1 MKFEIARKDFLNWL
15 ENIKNRSQ
23 RTLEQYDRHLKYFS
37 IYLDEI
43 DKKDLNIEKI
53 TLEDVN
59 NFRSFINKKS
69 DLSIK
74 TRNAYMITLRSF
86 FKFIEKSWIKWLS
99 ATSIDLMQ
107 NEMRKVDFLEEDE
120 IERILEVVWD
130 DALSKKRDKA
140 IIECIYST
148 WLRISELCAL
158 KTKDINLEKMEFVVR
173 WKWRKLRVVF
183 LTDRA
188 KNKIKNYL
196 DARSDKFSHLFIRH
210 NFDSKNA
217 IKLSD
222 EEVALSR
229 NFITTTI
236 KKYAEKAQIFKNVS
250 AHTLR
255 HSFATTLLKNGA
267 DLRAIQELLGHSSIN
282 TTQVY
287 THISSPKLKEIHN
300 KFLN

>member
-1 MKFEIARKDFLNWL
+1 MQFEKARKEFLNWL

-37 IYLDEI
+37 LYLDEI
-43 DKKDLNIEKI
+43 WKLNSEIEKI

-59 NFRSFINKKS
+59 NFRWFINKNS

-86 FKFIEKSWIKWLS
+86 FKFVEKQWIKAVS

-107 NEMRKVDFLEEDE
+107 NEMRKVDFLEEEE
-120 IERILEVVWD
+120 IERILDWIWEET
-130 DALSKKRDKA
+130 LIQKRDRA

-148 WLRISELCAL
+148 WLRISELCSL
-158 KTKDINLEKMEFVVR
+158 KIKDINLEKMEFVVR

-196 DARSDKFSHLFIRH
+196 DARKDKFSHLFIRH
-210 NFDSKNA
+210 NFDDKKSIN
-217 IKLSD
+217 LSD
-222 EEVALSR
+222 DDVALSR
-229 NFITTTI
+229 NFITTAI
-236 KKYAEKAQIFKNVS
+236 KKYAEKAQVFKNVS

-267 DLRAIQELLGHSSIN
+267 DLRAIQELLWHSSIN

>member
-1 MKFEIARKDFLNWL
+1 MQFEKARKEFLNWL

-37 IYLDEI
+37 LYLDEI
-43 DKKDLNIEKI
+43 WKLNSEIEKI

-59 NFRSFINKKS
+59 NFRWFINKNS
-69 DLSIK
+69 NLSIK

-86 FKFIEKSWIKWLS
+86 FKFVEKQWIKAVS

-107 NEMRKVDFLEEDE
+107 NEMRKVDFLEEEE
-120 IERILEVVWD
+120 IERILDWIWEET
-130 DALSKKRDKA
+130 LIQKRDRA

-148 WLRISELCAL
+148 WLRISELCSL

-196 DARSDKFSHLFIRH
+196 NSRKDKFSHLFIRH
-210 NFDSKNA
+210 NFDDKKS

-222 EEVALSR
+222 DDVALSR
-229 NFITTTI
+229 NFITTAI
-236 KKYAEKAQIFKNVS
+236 KKYAEKAQVFKNVS